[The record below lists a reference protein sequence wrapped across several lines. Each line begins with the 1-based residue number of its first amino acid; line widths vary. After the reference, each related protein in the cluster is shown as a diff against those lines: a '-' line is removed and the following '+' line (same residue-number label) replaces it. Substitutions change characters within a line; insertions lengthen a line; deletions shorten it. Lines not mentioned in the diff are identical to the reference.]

1 MRFTTT
7 LIQGERK
14 NTVGMV
20 VPTEVIEALGG
31 GKRPPVSVTINGY
44 SYRSTVAV
52 MGGEYLVGVSAE
64 HRAKAQVAGGDTVE
78 VELALDTAPRM
89 VETPADF
96 AEALDQSGATGRF
109 EALAFSHR
117 KEHVRAIEEAKTP
130 ETRRRRIE
138 AAVRK
143 VLGGGN

>member
-1 MRFTTT
+1 M
-7 LIQGERK
+7 
-14 NTVGMV
+14 NAVGIV
-20 VPTEVIEALGG
+20 VPAEVIVALGAA
-31 GKRPPVSVTINGY
+31 KRPRVTVTINGY

-52 MGGEYLVGVSAE
+52 MGGEFLLGVAAE
-64 HRAKAQVAGGDTVE
+64 HRAKARVAGGDVVE
-78 VELALDTAPRM
+78 VELELDTAPRTI
-89 VETPADF
+89 ETPADL
-96 AEALDQSGATGRF
+96 AEALNLNGAADLF

-143 VLGGGN
+143 VLDAKR

>member
-20 VPTEVIEALGG
+20 VPAEVIEALGG

-78 VELALDTAPRM
+78 VELALDTAPRT
-89 VETPADF
+89 VETPADL
-96 AEALDQSGATGRF
+96 AEALKESGATGRF

-117 KEHVRAIEEAKTP
+117 KEHVHAIEEAKAP

-143 VLGGGN
+143 VLDGGK